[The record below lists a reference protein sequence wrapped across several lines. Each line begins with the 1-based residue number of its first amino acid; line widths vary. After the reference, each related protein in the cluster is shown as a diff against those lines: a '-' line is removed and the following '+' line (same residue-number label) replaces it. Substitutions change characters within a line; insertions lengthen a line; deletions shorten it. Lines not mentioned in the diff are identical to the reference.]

1 MLVNARQ
8 VEALSLPLSLIT
20 TLPQLQ
26 RLRHLVLE
34 AHADTETDMLRRLM
48 ADLGQDAASSAPNL
62 ETLHLSLRAV
72 CPEHPDAL
80 PPNLYLCI
88 HDSRR
93 GGLRLDRLQRLRH
106 VTLMRFAPVKV
117 VLPEGCGLTLVGSLE
132 MAARVWKN
140 RLHESVIG
148 QHLRMLHI
156 ISGEEFL
163 QRNARYEGARDGP
176 LNMDVLWGASD
187 KLQHVF
193 SAFCPRLTHLSLA
206 CANLALRRRR
216 LCWVRACQRCS
227 ACS

>member
-1 MLVNARQ
+1 
-8 VEALSLPLSLIT
+8 
-20 TLPQLQ
+20 
-26 RLRHLVLE
+26 
-34 AHADTETDMLRRLM
+34 
-48 ADLGQDAASSAPNL
+48 
-62 ETLHLSLRAV
+62 
-72 CPEHPDAL
+72 
-80 PPNLYLCI
+80 
-88 HDSRR
+88 
-93 GGLRLDRLQRLRH
+93 
-106 VTLMRFAPVKV
+106 MRFAPVKV

-206 CANLALRRRR
+206 CAQFGSAEAPLVLGEGMPALQCLQLTESQNIYVLFSKSVQLRV
-216 LCWVRACQRCS
+216 LDISCVAGPAS
-227 ACS
+227 VTSL